1 MKKRKLFIAIG
12 LLIGTGCFAQSASEI
27 TIKSNSGNK
36 TYKVS
41 ELKNIAIENG
51 GLKVNR
57 IGKAAESF
65 SFDDIKDISFNVVS
79 GIEETPLPASN
90 LSIYS
95 PANSNVIYVKGYE
108 AGKRY
113 EVAVFSTSGETVLRN
128 SNWKG
133 EPVNIGSLAKGV
145 YVFKIN
151 NTTFKFRK

>member
-1 MKKRKLFIAIG
+1 MKKRKLFIAIS

-65 SFDDIKDISFNVVS
+65 NFDDIKDISFNVVS
-79 GIEETPLPASN
+79 GIEETPLPAT
-90 LSIYS
+90 
-95 PANSNVIYVKGYE
+95 PAPP
-108 AGKRY
+108 A
-113 EVAVFSTSGETVLRN
+113 A
-128 SNWKG
+128 
-133 EPVNIGSLAKGV
+133 
-145 YVFKIN
+145 
-151 NTTFKFRK
+151 